1 VPQGRS
7 ISMQEGDRC
16 ADIDTSSSAVVT
28 STGTKAAPEPN
39 FVVQFDMR
47 FASVSGYRTA
57 QFTYR

>member
-1 VPQGRS
+1 
-7 ISMQEGDRC
+7 MQDGDRC
-16 ADIDTSSSAVVT
+16 AEFDTLSSSSVT

-47 FASVSGYRTA
+47 FASVIGYRTA